1 MSKILVTGGAGFIGA
16 HLTND
21 LITKGHEVL
30 VVDLMRTQG
39 GIPFK
44 NHKCK
49 FIKGDIANKKV
60 IEKIKNWKPKI
71 IYHLAAQSAVETA
84 YDNPK
89 SDILTNTYGT
99 YLLCNLAREIKV
111 ERFIYTST
119 VAIYGN
125 NPKKGINENSNPNPE
140 SLYGISKLTGEMFVK
155 QILYSSKVKTFI
167 FRLFNTY
174 GPGEN
179 LKNLKK
185 GMVSIYSS
193 YVWQEK
199 PVLVKGSLNRFRDFV
214 YIKDCVSILIKSSTI
229 KLKKKNEVFNLS
241 FGENYTVKL
250 LLKNIFLAAEVR
262 KNYPIK
268 ISQGTRDDSFGF
280 HTSSKKIKKN
290 FKFTPNYN
298 LKKGL
303 KEYFKWIKSIP
314 KNGNLKNHHP
324 LLKKI
329 NE

>member
-1 MSKILVTGGAGFIGA
+1 MTKILVTGGAGFIGA
-16 HLTND
+16 HLTD
-21 LITKGHEVL
+21 TLIKKGHKVL
-30 VVDLMRTQG
+30 VVDLMRKQG

-44 NHKCK
+44 NSKCK
-49 FIKGDIANKKV
+49 FIKGNITDKKV
-60 IEKIKNWKPKI
+60 IKQIKNWRPKI

-111 ERFIYTST
+111 QRFIYTST

-125 NPKKGINENSNPNPE
+125 NPKEGINENSNPNPE
-140 SLYGISKLTGEMFVK
+140 SLYGISKLTGEMFVR
-155 QILYSSKVKTFI
+155 QILYSSKIKTFI

-199 PVLVKGSLNRFRDFV
+199 PVLVKGSLNRFRDIV
-214 YIKDCVSILIKSSTI
+214 YIKDCVSILYRSLVINSR
-229 KLKKKNEVFNLS
+229 KKNEIFNLS
-241 FGENYTVKL
+241 FGENYTVRL
-250 LLKNIFLAAEVR
+250 LLKHIFAAANVK
-262 KNYPIK
+262 KNYPIV
-268 ISQGTRDDSFGF
+268 ISKGTKDDSFGF
-280 HTSSKKIKKN
+280 HTSSKKIRKI
-290 FKFTPNYN
+290 FKYKPVYN

-303 KEYFKWIKSIP
+303 KEYFKWIKKIP
-314 KNGNLKNHHP
+314 KNESLKKYHP
-324 LLKKI
+324 LIKK
-329 NE
+329 N